1 SGRLLRHE
9 PDRIL
14 QRLTRPEMIRREDAD
29 DDRLALTLEHP
40 EEIAGLVRDREPG
53 DVARNTR
60 AVELAAHDAQHRIGC
75 RLVDERAALHLLQQA
90 AHFTRRRETEWV
102 LALAVKL
109 FRARRGAQRREP
121 ASAVGDRLRFL
132 EAH

>member
-1 SGRLLRHE
+1 MTPSLLISCSHPRYGHLSWPVREVIGRFLRHE

-90 AHFTRRRETEWV
+90 AHFTRCR
-102 LALAVKL
+102 
-109 FRARRGAQRREP
+109 
-121 ASAVGDRLRFL
+121 
-132 EAH
+132 